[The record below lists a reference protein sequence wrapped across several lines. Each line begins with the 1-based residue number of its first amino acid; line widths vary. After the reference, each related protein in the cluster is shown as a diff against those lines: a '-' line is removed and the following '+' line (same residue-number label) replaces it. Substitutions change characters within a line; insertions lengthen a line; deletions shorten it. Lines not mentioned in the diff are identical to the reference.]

1 MMMMMTLEQVQAALK
16 DRNLQKV
23 SQAIGVSAETLYR
36 ISRGKNKPHM
46 ATLKIISDYLTKD
59 VQQ

>member
-1 MMMMMTLEQVQAALK
+1 MMMTLDQVRAALK

-23 SQAIGVSAETLYR
+23 SQAIGLSAETLYR

-46 ATLKIISDYLTKD
+46 ATLKIISEYLTKE
-59 VQQ
+59 QQ